1 MGCETSVEK
10 KNYGMNML
18 RIQIPNSSSST
29 TRKIM
34 AEPSEDINS
43 QFYQGNAAM
52 NESKERR
59 LKDSDVL
66 FSRYASFELESGVKC
81 GAFGQM
87 SIGHQQLTTVEA
99 NLHVSLEEHNTHHPE
114 LESGV
119 KDGAFGSN
127 NKCRRPELF
136 EPILIRYDEVLKPK
150 PFLRQIKM
158 SQSRRNGFNMQE
170 KMDTDCEKWIWKPN
184 NSYDDTLYL
193 QAVNC
198 SICGN
203 YVSIGKPNLKIHKRI
218 RCHCIDDSWSD
229 GLHEFE
235 EYCYYENSSAN
246 ENKGYESTVT
256 ILYSDNM

>member
-1 MGCETSVEK
+1 MGCGTSVEK

-18 RIQIPNSSSST
+18 RIQIPNLSSST
-29 TRKIM
+29 KKIH
-34 AEPSEDINS
+34 EPSEDINN

-52 NESKERR
+52 NEYKERR
-59 LKDSDVL
+59 LNDSDVL
-66 FSRYASFELESGVKC
+66 FSRYASFELESGVK
-81 GAFGQM
+81 
-87 SIGHQQLTTVEA
+87 
-99 NLHVSLEEHNTHHPE
+99 
-114 LESGV
+114 
-119 KDGAFGSN
+119 DGAFGSN
-127 NKCRRPELF
+127 NEGRRPELL
-136 EPILIRYDEVLKPK
+136 EPILIRYDEVLKCK

-184 NSYDDTLYL
+184 NSYNDTLYL

-203 YVSIGKPNLKIHKRI
+203 YVSVGKPNLKIHKRI